1 MNNKKVFFYLVSAA
15 AASYLIG
22 EMRMHMKWQ
31 NATGFGTMDEA
42 LDKLRTY
49 RLQLR
54 DDKN

>member
-42 LDKLRTY
+42 RDKLRTY